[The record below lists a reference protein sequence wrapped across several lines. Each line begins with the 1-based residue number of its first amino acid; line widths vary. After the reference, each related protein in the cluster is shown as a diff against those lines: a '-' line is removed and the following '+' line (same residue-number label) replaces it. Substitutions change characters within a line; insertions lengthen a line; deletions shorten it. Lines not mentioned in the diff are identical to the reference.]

1 MAQLKGTPDSILSQ
15 LDTMLEG
22 SETGQLGLQN
32 LRDLFA
38 CTSQC
43 GWPDGRVVLDVSIAR
58 GLDYYTGTIYE
69 TILGDLPGIGSVC
82 SGGRYDNLAEL
93 FTAQPLPGVGASL
106 GLDRML
112 AALEELGRTRKTST
126 PAPVLITMLD
136 PQYVP
141 QYLLLGRLLRQQ
153 GLGVEVYPEAKNMGL
168 QMKYAD
174 RRGFRFC
181 VIAGAEEF
189 AAGHWQ
195 VKDLTSGSQVSL
207 TADSIGSYVQQQLRG

>member
-1 MAQLKGTPDSILSQ
+1 
-15 LDTMLEG
+15 
-22 SETGQLGLQN
+22 
-32 LRDLFA
+32 
-38 CTSQC
+38 
-43 GWPDGRVVLDVSIAR
+43 
-58 GLDYYTGTIYE
+58 
-69 TILGDLPGIGSVC
+69 
-82 SGGRYDNLAEL
+82 
-93 FTAQPLPGVGASL
+93 
-106 GLDRML
+106 
-112 AALEELGRTRKTST
+112 
-126 PAPVLITMLD
+126 LITMLD

-153 GLGVEVYPEAKNMGL
+153 GLGVEVYPEAKNMGR

-189 AAGHWQ
+189 AAGLWQ